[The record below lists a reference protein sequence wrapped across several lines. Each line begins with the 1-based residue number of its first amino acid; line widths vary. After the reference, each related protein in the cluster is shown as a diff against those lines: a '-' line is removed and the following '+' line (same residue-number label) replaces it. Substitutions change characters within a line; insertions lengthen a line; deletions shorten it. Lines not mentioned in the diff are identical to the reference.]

1 MVVHPSF
8 NSIAKAG
15 FNFLLNDFG
24 CKIDIKKETWLLSV
38 TFENEKLKVSI
49 ELSDKDFYFN
59 VLVTL
64 NNQLSCV
71 PLWAICKIEKLDTG
85 LLTGSIINQGS
96 LETMCNNSG
105 KHYLCCC
112 QEFYNIVVQN
122 VGKLKMCC
130 KNRCKRHLTS
140 K

>member
-105 KHYLCCC
+105 EALSMLLPRILQYSRAERRKIENVL
-112 QEFYNIVVQN
+112 QKQVQATLN
-122 VGKLKMCC
+122 K
-130 KNRCKRHLTS
+130 
-140 K
+140 